1 MGSRGHRSPTTNRC
15 SSDSGSF
22 TGHDSAASLWASD
35 DGFTWSW
42 MGYDEAVF
50 GSEDNTWTLLTY
62 DGPVYTESRQ
72 FMSNVITTD
81 FGVVAVGADWSRPAH
96 SGCEL
101 RISRSSLTVMV
112 VDCCHPEPS
121 AQINREEAL

>member
-1 MGSRGHRSPTTNRC
+1 
-15 SSDSGSF
+15 
-22 TGHDSAASLWASD
+22 
-35 DGFTWSW
+35 

-81 FGVVAVGADWSRPAH
+81 FGVVAVGADWSRPAQN
-96 SGCEL
+96 GCEL
-101 RISRSSLTVMV
+101 RVSRSSLTVMV
-112 VDCCHPEPS
+112 VDCSHPKPS
-121 AQINREEAL
+121 AQTNREEAL